1 MEKSNNESI
10 SPKMF
15 KYVPTFIKENNVE
28 TFERFDVDITSI
40 LFILFISLIFIGY
53 EDETEWPGLNVL
65 VEETKSAL
73 GANSRY
79 ECKAN
84 YGGYTAYFINIKK

>member
-1 MEKSNNESI
+1 MYKSNNESI

-28 TFERFDVDITSI
+28 TFEEFEVKIESI

-53 EDETEWPGLNVL
+53 RSKKEWPGLNVL

-79 ECKAN
+79 ECTTKKWDYTNAK
-84 YGGYTAYFINIKK
+84 GYYIF